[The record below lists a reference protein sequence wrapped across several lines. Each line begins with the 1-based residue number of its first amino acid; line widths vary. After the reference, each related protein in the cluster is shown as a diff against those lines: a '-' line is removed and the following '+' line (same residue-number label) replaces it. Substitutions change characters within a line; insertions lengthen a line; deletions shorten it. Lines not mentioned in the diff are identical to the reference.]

1 MSTDYNNYKEGGASM
16 PLDRFIGQPNSRGN
30 KVVKLETNSD
40 RVPPH
45 SNDAEVAVLGAMM
58 LGKEASTKVIPIL
71 SPDSFYRESHR
82 VIYQA
87 MVALADRNQPVDIIT
102 LKDELQRMNK
112 LQDVGGSYYLSELNM
127 RTPTSA

>member
-1 MSTDYNNYKEGGASM
+1 M

-87 MVALADRNQPVDIIT
+87 MVALADRNQPVAVSYTHLT
-102 LKDELQRMNK
+102 L
-112 LQDVGGSYYLSELNM
+112 
-127 RTPTSA
+127 PTSDLV